1 MRVAH
6 VCTAAIVFV
15 VIALAPASAG
25 AHPRDCAITGAWSPE
40 PVAVWFADGPA
51 AGCMTATA
59 VRSYD
64 TPDARA
70 GFSARRRQETQ
81 ARPLPGGRPRAA
93 HGTAA

>member
-1 MRVAH
+1 MRLVH

-64 TPDARA
+64 APEAQQV
-70 GFSARRRQETQ
+70 SA
-81 ARPLPGGRPRAA
+81 PSPSGNPSAA
-93 HGTAA
+93 ASSRSGTSRS

>member
-40 PVAVWFADGPA
+40 PVAVWFATGRPPA
-51 AGCMTATA
+51 A
-59 VRSYD
+59 
-64 TPDARA
+64 
-70 GFSARRRQETQ
+70 
-81 ARPLPGGRPRAA
+81 
-93 HGTAA
+93 